1 MNKLKKIT
9 SIALAVLLVFASI
22 PTINVSAA
30 KIKLN
35 KTKITIYVGKTV
47 TLKVQNNKKKVKWT
61 TSNKKIATVTKK
73 GKVKGK
79 KSGKATITATVGKK
93 KYKCKITV
101 KKAKNVSKPTKKPIK
116 ENIPTTTKQ
125 EEQTS
130 KNNQQE
136 STIVPET
143 TTRAPEET
151 TTKAPETENT
161 KLNENDVNALQEII
175 KNQRN
180 SGATVNTDVSNKE
193 EYTWSDGR
201 LISINWTYKKLAGTL
216 DIT

>member
-1 MNKLKKIT
+1 MDNI
-9 SIALAVLLVFASI
+9 
-22 PTINVSAA
+22 
-30 KIKLN
+30 
-35 KTKITIYVGKTV
+35 
-47 TLKVQNNKKKVKWT
+47 
-61 TSNKKIATVTKK
+61 NKKIATVTKK

-93 KYKCKITV
+93 KYKCKIIV
-101 KKAKNVSKPTKKPIK
+101 KKAKKVGKPTKKPIK
-116 ENIPTTTKQ
+116 ENNPTTTKQ

-143 TTRAPEET
+143 TRATEET

-216 DIT
+216 DITGLSELRTLNVSGNSLTGLNVENSSELEY